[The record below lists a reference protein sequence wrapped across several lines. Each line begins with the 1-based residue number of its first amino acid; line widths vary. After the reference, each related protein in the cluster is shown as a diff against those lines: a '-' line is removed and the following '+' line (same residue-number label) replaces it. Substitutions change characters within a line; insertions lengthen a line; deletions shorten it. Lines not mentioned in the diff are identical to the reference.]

1 MRKVFHFDS
10 PRENYVCD
18 AALIWCFDNR
28 FELVLHKLLKRM
40 GIGYPDRIR
49 VAGGAKCLASPD
61 SDAEREFVLD
71 QIKKSIRLHGTR
83 RVLLM
88 VHSDCGAY
96 GGLVGAFK
104 GDEEAE
110 SRHHYNE
117 LQQAADYLR
126 RELPGVAVE
135 SYFVNFEGVWDVN
148 AAATAV

>member
-40 GIGYPDRIR
+40 SIGHPDRIR

-71 QIKKSIRLHGTR
+71 QIKKSIRLHSTN

-96 GGLVGAFK
+96 GGLAGGFK
-104 GDEEAE
+104 GDEQAE
-110 SRHHYNE
+110 SRHHHNE

-126 RELPGVAVE
+126 RELPGLVIE
-135 SYFVNFEGVWDVN
+135 SYFVNFEGVWAVN
-148 AAATAV
+148 GAAAVG